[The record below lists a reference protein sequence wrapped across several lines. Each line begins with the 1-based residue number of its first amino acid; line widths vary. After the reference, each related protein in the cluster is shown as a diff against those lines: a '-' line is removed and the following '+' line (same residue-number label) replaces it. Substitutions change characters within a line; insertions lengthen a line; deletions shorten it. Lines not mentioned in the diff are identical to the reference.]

1 MLKAILTAIGT
12 MVFFVFA
19 FILWRHGVTISLSIL
34 SDALF
39 VVGAIA
45 TLFSIVALSRATTI
59 FRPLSYSVK
68 RLRDARKI
76 KESQSFDMESHTYFD
91 YVQEKDEKQQRNTPY
106 NLAFLFIGIVFVI
119 TSIVILAFI

>member
-1 MLKAILTAIGT
+1 MLKAILIAIGT